1 MTVAPSAARRRGAQS
16 EPSDTRAFAD
26 NPVGLAGLMS
36 ERRNWPVS
44 RLPRLVPLHE
54 ITDEHYAV
62 DARSCALQLG
72 RRSRRRVR

>member
-1 MTVAPSAARRRGAQS
+1 MLQ
-16 EPSDTRAFAD
+16 E
-26 NPVGLAGLMS
+26 AGELK
-36 ERRNWPVS
+36 VS

-72 RRSRRRVR
+72 RLSRRRVR